1 MGGPRRHRPA
11 PGGGNEAMR
20 RALWFVSVVTTLGIV
35 GLGPRAM
42 TSVSAQQG
50 QTLGGG
56 ASSPEELAQ
65 RLLDALEREDLDA
78 LRRLRVTESEYKD
91 IILAG
96 TAPAGQPARTLR
108 PDVADYA
115 WKTLDTKSLY
125 YERYL
130 LHEFGGQH
138 YEVKHLSF
146 AKGTADYARYRAHR
160 QLRLALQRDGSRA
173 ELATGS
179 IAEVGGRYKFISFIR
194 E

>member
-1 MGGPRRHRPA
+1 
-11 PGGGNEAMR
+11 MR

-96 TAPAGQPARTLR
+96 TAAGQPARTLR

-115 WKTLDTKSLY
+115 WKSSTPELSPSATSCTSS
-125 YERYL
+125 
-130 LHEFGGQH
+130 GQH
-138 YEVKHLSF
+138 YEVKHLSL
-146 AKGTADYARYRAHR
+146 KGTADYASTAHTDSFARAPAGWIKAGGHR
-160 QLRLALQRDGSRA
+160 PSPSGRRCSSRSS
-173 ELATGS
+173 G
-179 IAEVGGRYKFISFIR
+179 
-194 E
+194 